1 MNIDTVKQ
9 LKEYL
14 NTLPDDMPIRG
25 ENQDYIFLYVWDT
38 SDVEDWGSKTPL
50 PNTLIIGE

>member
-14 NTLPDDMPIRG
+14 NTLPDDMPVRDV
-25 ENQDYIFLYVWDT
+25 NQDYIYLYVWDT
-38 SDVEDWGSKTPL
+38 SDVEEWGSKSPL
-50 PNTLIIGE
+50 PNTLVIGD